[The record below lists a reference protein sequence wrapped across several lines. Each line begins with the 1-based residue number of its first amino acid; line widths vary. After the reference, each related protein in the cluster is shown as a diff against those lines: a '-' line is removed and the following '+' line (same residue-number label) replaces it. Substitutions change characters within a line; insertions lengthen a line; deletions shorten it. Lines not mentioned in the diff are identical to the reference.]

1 MAKKLVIVESPSK
14 AKTIEKI
21 LGKGYEVEA
30 SYGHVIDLPKTK
42 IGVDIENKFEPH
54 YQVIKGKGEVLKKLK
69 DKAKKA
75 DAVFLASDMDREG
88 EAIAWHIS
96 NYIKVPDKTKRIEF
110 NEITKTAINNAIK
123 HPRNIDENLVNAQQA
138 RRVLDRIVGYKISP
152 LLWKIISKN
161 ASAGRVQSVALKLVC
176 DLEDEIRGFIP
187 QKYWEVSVLTDQGIE
202 LGIYEIA
209 SEKTDRIFDDKI
221 MKKLKK
227 DLDKKNLTVFKIK
240 VSKKT
245 QKPPLV
251 FKTSTLQQLASS
263 YLGYATNKTMRVAQ
277 QLYEGLSIDG
287 ENVGLITYMRTD
299 STRVSNDSMDDAR
312 KYIEKNFGK
321 EYVGKYVPAKGKGN
335 VQDAHEGIRPT
346 DITLEPDRLKD
357 SLSSE
362 QYRLYKLIWERF
374 LVSQFSSMKYDQMQ
388 INAQNGDYIFRGTI
402 NKVTFDGYYK
412 IFKDEDE
419 IKTADFPEIKE
430 GDELHVKELKIK
442 EGITKPPARYSEAS
456 LVKKLESEGIGRP
469 STYASIIETLKSR
482 NYAEIVDKRFI
493 PTVLG
498 YEVKTELERHFNQI
512 MNIKFTANMEEELD
526 GIESGEIKWVELLS
540 KFYADLEKDL
550 NKFEKEIQEL
560 QDRRIEADIMCA
572 NGTEAM
578 ILKTGRFGKY
588 LICESNTEEKV
599 SLKGVPIP
607 KEEIEAGKI
616 IVKEKVE
623 AVEAEKR
630 GVPTDHYT
638 KDGARLFVKK
648 GRFGEYLESE
658 NYETD
663 EIRMP
668 LPYKVKLELK
678 KGKSRVEDG
687 VFIIHEELEKMINE
701 DQQIITEAGLCEK
714 CGKPFEIKIGRFGR
728 FLACTGYPDCKNI
741 KKIPKKQE
749 K

>member
-209 SEKTDRIFDDKI
+209 LEKTDRIFDEKI

-299 STRVSNDSMDDAR
+299 STRVSNDSMEDAK

-442 EGITKPPARYSEAS
+442 EGVTKPPARYSEAS

-469 STYASIIETLKSR
+469 STYASIIETLKNR

-540 KFYADLEKDL
+540 KFYGDLEKDL

-588 LICESNTEEKV
+588 LICESNPDEKV
-599 SLKGVPIP
+599 SLKGVAIP
-607 KEEIEAGKI
+607 KEEMEAGKL

-623 AVEAEKR
+623 VIEAEKK

-663 EIRMP
+663 EIRIP

-687 VFIIHEELEKMINE
+687 VFIIHEELEKMLFE
-701 DQQIITEAGLCEK
+701 DQQIITEAGPCEK

>member
-176 DLEDEIRGFIP
+176 DLEDEIRSFIP

-209 SEKTDRIFDDKI
+209 SEKTDIIFDEKI

-299 STRVSNDSMDDAR
+299 STRVSNDSMEDAK

-442 EGITKPPARYSEAS
+442 EGVTKPPARYSEAS

-469 STYASIIETLKSR
+469 STYASIIETLKNR

-540 KFYADLEKDL
+540 KFYGDLEKDL

-588 LICESNTEEKV
+588 LICESNPDEKV
-599 SLKGVPIP
+599 SLKGVAIP
-607 KEEIEAGKI
+607 KEEMEAGKL

-623 AVEAEKR
+623 VIEAEKK
-630 GVPTDHYT
+630 GMPTDHYT

-663 EIRMP
+663 EIRIP

-687 VFIIHEELEKMINE
+687 VFIIHEELEKMLFE
-701 DQQIITEAGLCEK
+701 DQQIITEAGPCEK

>member
-42 IGVDIENKFEPH
+42 IGVDIENNFEPH

-75 DAVFLASDMDREG
+75 DAVYLASDMDREG

-96 NYIKVPDKTKRIEF
+96 NYIKEPKKTKRIEF

-123 HPRNIDENLVNAQQA
+123 HPRDINENLVNAQQA

-161 ASAGRVQSVALKLVC
+161 ASAGRVQSVALKLIC
-176 DLEDEIRGFIP
+176 DLEDEIRSFIP
-187 QKYWEVSVLTDQGIE
+187 QKYWEVSVLTDKGIE
-202 LGIYEIA
+202 LNIYEIA
-209 SEKTDRIFDDKI
+209 SEKIDRIFDEKV
-221 MKKLKK
+221 MQKLKK
-227 DLDKKNLTVFKIK
+227 DLDKKDLTIFKIK

-263 YLGYATNKTMRVAQ
+263 YLGFATTKTMRVAQ

-299 STRVSNDSMDDAR
+299 STRVSNDSMADAG

-321 EYVGKYVPAKGKGN
+321 EYIGKYVPAKGKGN

-442 EGITKPPARYSEAS
+442 EGVTKPPARYSEAS

-469 STYASIIETLKSR
+469 STYASIIETLKNR

-540 KFYADLEKDL
+540 KFYGDLEKDL

-588 LICESNTEEKV
+588 LICESNPDEKV
-599 SLKGVPIP
+599 SLKGVAIP
-607 KEEIEAGKI
+607 KEEMEAGKL

-623 AVEAEKR
+623 VIEAEKK

-663 EIRMP
+663 EIRIP

-687 VFIIHEELEKMINE
+687 VFIIHEELEKMLFE
-701 DQQIITEAGLCEK
+701 DQQIITEAGPCEK

>member
-42 IGVDIENKFEPH
+42 IGVDIENNFEPH

-176 DLEDEIRGFIP
+176 DLEDEIRSFIP

-209 SEKTDRIFDDKI
+209 SEKTDRIFDEKI

-299 STRVSNDSMDDAR
+299 STRVSNDSMEDAK

-442 EGITKPPARYSEAS
+442 EGVTKPPARYSEAS

-469 STYASIIETLKSR
+469 STYASIIETLKNR

-540 KFYADLEKDL
+540 KFYGDLEKDL

-588 LICESNTEEKV
+588 LICESNPDEKV
-599 SLKGVPIP
+599 SLKGVAIP
-607 KEEIEAGKI
+607 KEEMEAGKL

-623 AVEAEKR
+623 VIEAEKK
-630 GVPTDHYT
+630 GMPTDHYT

-663 EIRMP
+663 EIRIP

-687 VFIIHEELEKMINE
+687 VFIIHEELEKMLFE
-701 DQQIITEAGLCEK
+701 DQQIITEAGPCEK

>member
-1 MAKKLVIVESPSK
+1 
-14 AKTIEKI
+14 
-21 LGKGYEVEA
+21 
-30 SYGHVIDLPKTK
+30 
-42 IGVDIENKFEPH
+42 
-54 YQVIKGKGEVLKKLK
+54 
-69 DKAKKA
+69 
-75 DAVFLASDMDREG
+75 
-88 EAIAWHIS
+88 
-96 NYIKVPDKTKRIEF
+96 
-110 NEITKTAINNAIK
+110 
-123 HPRNIDENLVNAQQA
+123 
-138 RRVLDRIVGYKISP
+138 
-152 LLWKIISKN
+152 
-161 ASAGRVQSVALKLVC
+161 
-176 DLEDEIRGFIP
+176 
-187 QKYWEVSVLTDQGIE
+187 
-202 LGIYEIA
+202 
-209 SEKTDRIFDDKI
+209 
-221 MKKLKK
+221 
-227 DLDKKNLTVFKIK
+227 
-240 VSKKT
+240 
-245 QKPPLV
+245 
-251 FKTSTLQQLASS
+251 
-263 YLGYATNKTMRVAQ
+263 MRVAQ

-442 EGITKPPARYSEAS
+442 EGVTKPPARYSEAS

-469 STYASIIETLKSR
+469 STYASIIETLKNR

-540 KFYADLEKDL
+540 KFYGDLEKDL

-588 LICESNTEEKV
+588 LICESNPDEKV
-599 SLKGVPIP
+599 SLKGVAIP
-607 KEEIEAGKI
+607 KEEMEAGKL

-623 AVEAEKR
+623 VIEAEKK

-663 EIRMP
+663 EIRIP

-687 VFIIHEELEKMINE
+687 VFIIHEELEKMLFE
-701 DQQIITEAGLCEK
+701 DQQIITEAGPCEK